1 MSETLLA
8 ATCGKNPLVAPYMVH
23 KGFSSTAPLAPVV
36 LSQSNIERNQLEHE
50 TQVTWIH
57 TDGGFSPLGLVHK
70 NYLCLPRLRV
80 GIHQQ
85 K

>member
-23 KGFSSTAPLAPVV
+23 EGFSPAALLAPVV
-36 LSQSNIERNQLEHE
+36 LSQSNVEGNQLKHE

-57 TDGGFSPLGLVHK
+57 TDGGFSPLGPVHRD
-70 NYLCLPRLRV
+70 YLCLPQLRV
-80 GIHQQ
+80 GIHRQ